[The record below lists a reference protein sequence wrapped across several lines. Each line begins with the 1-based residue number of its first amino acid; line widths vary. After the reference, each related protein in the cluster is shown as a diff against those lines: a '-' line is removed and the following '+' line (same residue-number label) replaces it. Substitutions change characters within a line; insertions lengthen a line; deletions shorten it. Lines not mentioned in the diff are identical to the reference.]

1 MLKDKNFF
9 QFRTSSLLLGAMSPM
24 LREALLDSSCTC
36 GTSAHWGGGASAD
49 TSSSSCEASAAAVVV
64 VDERWRLS
72 VSDLDLFFGVV
83 FGERRCR
90 NAGADLAA
98 LKRACLALQ
107 VRGFRQEK
115 PAF

>member
-1 MLKDKNFF
+1 M
-9 QFRTSSLLLGAMSPM
+9 
-24 LREALLDSSCTC
+24 
-36 GTSAHWGGGASAD
+36 
-49 TSSSSCEASAAAVVV
+49 V

>member
-1 MLKDKNFF
+1 
-9 QFRTSSLLLGAMSPM
+9 MSPM

-36 GTSAHWGGGASAD
+36 GTSAHWGGGANAD
-49 TSSSSCEASAAAVVV
+49 SSSSSSCEASAAAVVV
-64 VDERWRLS
+64 VDERWRLF

-83 FGERRCR
+83 FGERKCR
-90 NAGADLAA
+90 NAGEDLAA
-98 LKRACLALQ
+98 IKRACLALQ

>member
-1 MLKDKNFF
+1 
-9 QFRTSSLLLGAMSPM
+9 MSPM

-36 GTSAHWGGGASAD
+36 GTSAHWGGGANAES
-49 TSSSSCEASAAAVVV
+49 SPSSSCEAPAAAVVV

-83 FGERRCR
+83 FGERRCG

-107 VRGFRQEK
+107 VRGLTQKNRHFELVEL
-115 PAF
+115 